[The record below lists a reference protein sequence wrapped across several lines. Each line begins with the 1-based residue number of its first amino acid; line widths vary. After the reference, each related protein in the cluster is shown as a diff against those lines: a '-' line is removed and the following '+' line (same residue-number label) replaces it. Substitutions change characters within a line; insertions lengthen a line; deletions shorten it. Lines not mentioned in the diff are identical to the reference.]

1 MSTARK
7 RRNPADFIKQL
18 KERPVEV
25 KLNDNTI
32 YKGKLNGL
40 DGTMNVLLS
49 DAKEVV
55 GEEGGEEWK
64 MLLIRGNN
72 IMYIKKD
79 YWLCLGIHYFVYW
92 GLSYLKEMG
101 SPPDFD

>member
-1 MSTARK
+1 MALINNKIVSKKAPIIVIIIRIVTMSTTRK

-25 KLNDNTI
+25 KLNDNSI
-32 YKGKLNGL
+32 FKGKLNGL
-40 DGTMNVLLS
+40 DGTMNILLS

-55 GEEGGEEWK
+55 GEECVEEWK

-79 YWLCLGIHYFVYW
+79 Y
-92 GLSYLKEMG
+92 
-101 SPPDFD
+101 

>member
-1 MSTARK
+1 MALINNKIVSKKAPIIVIIIRIANMSTARK

-79 YWLCLGIHYFVYW
+79 Y
-92 GLSYLKEMG
+92 
-101 SPPDFD
+101 